1 MILFRNRLSSNVST
15 SCPHQDGVSTRQRP
29 GHTDNPPQT
38 HAWNSFPLSRADWS
52 ILWLLLGGREKGTG
66 CNVANNSK
74 RNRPSAEG
82 SCCSVSQRMKLR
94 GCRDRTSTTT
104 RKNGNV
110 LANVSSLLVFP
121 WGRLFKVCHESLQI
135 HNLHVLIFPGS
146 ICAHG
151 KRNIKEGGMLW

>member
-1 MILFRNRLSSNVST
+1 MSLITANAIDRLQKGAADLCPRERSSEV
-15 SCPHQDGVSTRQRP
+15 
-29 GHTDNPPQT
+29 
-38 HAWNSFPLSRADWS
+38 
-52 ILWLLLGGREKGTG
+52 
-66 CNVANNSK
+66 
-74 RNRPSAEG
+74 EG
-82 SCCSVSQRMKLR
+82 A
-94 GCRDRTSTTT
+94 GPSTTT

-110 LANVSSLLVFP
+110 LANVSSPLVFP